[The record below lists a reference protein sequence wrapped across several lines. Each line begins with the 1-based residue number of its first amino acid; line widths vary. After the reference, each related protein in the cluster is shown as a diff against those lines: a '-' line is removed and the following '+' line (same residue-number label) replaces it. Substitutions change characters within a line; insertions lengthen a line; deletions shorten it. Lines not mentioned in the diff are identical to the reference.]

1 MNRIVEILSEY
12 PFTCLWLSIV
22 IISTISMISESI
34 KKRKNR
40 D

>member
-1 MNRIVEILSEY
+1 MNRFIEIVSEY
-12 PFTCLWLSIV
+12 PFTCLWLSV
-22 IISTISMISESI
+22 IIISIISMISESI